1 MKKISL
7 LLLTILS
14 FASNAQEMKYGAKIG
29 LNISSFKGDSDAN
42 KTLKG
47 PQIGGILEIK
57 LIEKFYIQP
66 EILFSMQGARMEYG
80 ETDQNDYYEERV
92 KAKLNYLN
100 IPVSIKYNVYDKFT
114 LLAGPQI
121 GMLLSAK
128 EEYNYRGS
136 FNGVIESISEN
147 SNIKNN
153 LNPIAFSFNL
163 GASYGFLDNFFI
175 DARYNIG
182 LSNISKMED
191 DFGDTINLKNNVIQF
206 SLGYL
211 F

>member
-1 MKKISL
+1 
-7 LLLTILS
+7 
-14 FASNAQEMKYGAKIG
+14 
-29 LNISSFKGDSDAN
+29 
-42 KTLKG
+42 
-47 PQIGGILEIK
+47 
-57 LIEKFYIQP
+57 
-66 EILFSMQGARMEYG
+66 MQGARMEYR
-80 ETDQNDYYEERV
+80 ETDQNDYNEERA
-92 KAKLNYLN
+92 KLKLNYLN
-100 IPVSIKYNVYDKFT
+100 IPVSIKYNVYDKLT
-114 LLAGPQI
+114 VLAGPQI

-128 EEYNYRGS
+128 AEYDYRGS

-153 LNPIAFSFNL
+153 VYPIAFSFNL
-163 GASYGFLDNFFI
+163 GASYGFSDNFFI

-182 LSNISKMED
+182 LSNIFKMED